1 MKLLA
6 LSGVK
11 LSLQALIDVLN
22 CVPNLEKLYID
33 AASVCVRNGW
43 YHKHRKHMGGVVG
56 RLRTVVLGN
65 KSHVNL
71 ANFFVSIDR
80 PRQRWSA

>member
-1 MKLLA
+1 
-6 LSGVK
+6 
-11 LSLQALIDVLN
+11 
-22 CVPNLEKLYID
+22 
-33 AASVCVRNGW
+33 
-43 YHKHRKHMGGVVG
+43 MGGVLG

-80 PRQRWSA
+80 PRQRWKCMRIESWSVCKPWTARFDFVSSEMFTGSLDDLHAEQVHDLSTADPFQS